1 MIRCRGMNPARSS
14 CPFATTAARAI
25 PRTSVAMQAASRF
38 NNINGFR
45 GTRMYSQ
52 PTFRRQNN
60 TTGMLNWRTLAV
72 FTATGAGLLY
82 YFRQEKARVEAAKE
96 EERRLAREN
105 TIIGKPK
112 IGGPFSLI
120 DQNGVPTTQA
130 DFLGR
135 YMLVYFGFTNCPD
148 ICPEELDKMA
158 EVLDTMSKDP
168 EIGDVI
174 TPVFIT
180 CDPQRDTV
188 EEVREYVQ
196 DFHKDLVGLTG
207 PMEEI
212 AKVARSYRVYFS
224 KPPKVQPGEDYLVD
238 HSIFFYFMGP
248 DGEFV
253 DCYAKDQTAEVVSE
267 SVKKHIQ
274 DYLAKGGK
282 IEKQLRPR
290 AATSTP
296 SESSA

>member
-1 MIRCRGMNPARSS
+1 MLHRLARLAVNPARS
-14 CPFATTAARAI
+14 CPFATATARAV
-25 PRTSVAMQAASRF
+25 PRTSVAIQTASRF
-38 NNINGFR
+38 SNLNGFR
-45 GTRMYSQ
+45 GARMYTQ
-52 PTFRRQNN
+52 PTLRQQNN
-60 TTGMLNWRTLAV
+60 ATGILNWRTLAV

-82 YFRQEKARVEAAKE
+82 YFRQEKARIEVAKE

-112 IGGPFSLI
+112 IGGPFTLV
-120 DQNGVPTTQA
+120 DQHGVTTTEG

-135 YMLVYFGFTNCPD
+135 YMLLYFGFTNCPD

-158 EVLDTMSKDP
+158 EVLDTMAKDP
-168 EIGDVI
+168 EVGDVI
-174 TPVFIT
+174 TPIFIT

-212 AKVARSYRVYFS
+212 AKVARAYRVYFS
-224 KPPKVQPGEDYLVD
+224 KPPKVSPGEDYLVD
-238 HSIFFYFMGP
+238 HSIFFYLMSP
-248 DGEFV
+248 TGEFV

-267 SVKKHIQ
+267 SVKKHI
-274 DYLAKGGK
+274 LAYVADGGK

-290 AATSTP
+290 AAASAP
-296 SESSA
+296 SA